1 MSWRDPLVAE
11 IEAGGP
17 DVFVK
22 LKLVAAVAPATEAAT
37 VTVPITPLA
46 ANVLDLA
53 TPLESVESVSVF
65 VPPANVPLAPAAGA
79 VKVTNAPLN
88 GDPPMVTVATNGA
101 ANAVLTIA
109 DCGDPLVAAI
119 VSGGGLKLELLQLV
133 KETKARKT
141 KLKMQG

>member
-1 MSWRDPLVAE
+1 
-11 IEAGGP
+11 
-17 DVFVK
+17 VFVK
-22 LKLVAAVAPATEAAT
+22 LKLVVAVAPATEAAT

-46 ANVLDLA
+46 VNVFDLA

-65 VPPANVPLAPAAGA
+65 VPPANVPLAPDAGA
-79 VKVTNAPLN
+79 VKVTNAPLT

-101 ANAVLTIA
+101 ANAVFTIA
-109 DCGDPLVAAI
+109 DCGEPLVAAI

-133 KETKARKT
+133 KETTARKT